1 MNETTPT
8 EGGERAVD
16 PRWLNLATNNTAQKI
31 SEIKRIDNE
40 EEIIVERAQMGEIVE
55 KPCLAACL
63 ILYDKNIQTLASTA
77 NGDNTGQVASITVNY
92 SLLSDENKAIA
103 QSLLEQGKIGDIVTS
118 NGRGRDGTQE
128 FSIDTPVHENS
139 TVQEVSDSL
148 AAIASQFQMQD
159 VLFGRKSPEYVNE
172 HIGDVAKSIY
182 GAGAEISQ
190 DELSDLAVMV
200 YGEYDAETNCF
211 WQNRELL
218 EKHRQFVSGVS
229 ETGN

>member
-1 MNETTPT
+1 MNETIPT
-8 EGGERAVD
+8 EGSKQAVD
-16 PRWLNLATNNTAQKI
+16 PRWFNLAANDTTQKI

-40 EEIIVERAQMGEIVE
+40 EGIIVERAQMGEIVE

-77 NGDNTGQVASITVNY
+77 NGDNAGQTASIIVNY

-103 QSLLEQGKIGDIVTS
+103 QSLHEQGVIGDIITS

-128 FSIDTPVHENS
+128 FSISTPVHENS

-148 AAIASQFQMQD
+148 SAIANQFQMQD
-159 VLFGRKSPEYVNE
+159 VLFGRKSLEYVNE
-172 HIGDVAKSIY
+172 HIGDVVEAVY
-182 GAGAEISQ
+182 GTGAEVSQ
-190 DELSDLAVMV
+190 DELFDLAVMT
-200 YGEYDAETNCF
+200 YGEYDSETNCF

-218 EKHRQFVSGVS
+218 EKHHQFVSGAS